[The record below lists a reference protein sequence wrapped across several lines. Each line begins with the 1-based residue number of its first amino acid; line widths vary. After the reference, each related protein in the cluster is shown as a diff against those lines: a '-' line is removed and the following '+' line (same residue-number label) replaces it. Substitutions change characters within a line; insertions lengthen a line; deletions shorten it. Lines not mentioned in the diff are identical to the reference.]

1 MVRPMTQPM
10 HPLVE
15 VSEHVSREARRSR
28 VAVIFDLDSTLFC
41 VSPRTQH
48 ILRSL
53 GEQPEFSSQHGA
65 VAEVLRKI
73 DVLPTDYS
81 VREVLARTSV
91 EPHPEVVEA
100 IRAHWKKYFF
110 SSEFLDR
117 DILYPSANEYVNHLH
132 ELGADVL
139 YLTGRSESLMREG
152 TIAALR
158 RENFPLFEDTRL
170 MMKPSEFE
178 TDEYFKVK
186 ALRELSTDYDHIWF
200 FENEPVIIEDV
211 RHAVPHVH
219 IVFVNSAHSGK
230 KPAPVGLRTITPS
243 FALPKK

>member
-1 MVRPMTQPM
+1 MVPPMTQPM

-15 VSEHVSREARRSR
+15 VSEHVAREARKSR

-53 GEQPEFSSQHGA
+53 GEQPEFSSKHGP

-73 DVLPTDYS
+73 EVLPSDYS
-81 VREVLARTSV
+81 VREVLARSHAR
-91 EPHPEVVEA
+91 PDPEVADA

-117 DILYPSANEYVNHLH
+117 DRLYPSANEYVNHLH
-132 ELGADVL
+132 DLGAEVL
-139 YLTGRSESLMREG
+139 YLTGRGESLMREG

-170 MMKPSEFE
+170 MMKPSDLE
-178 TDEYFKVK
+178 TDEFFKVR
-186 ALRELSTDYDHIWF
+186 ALRDLSTNYDHIWF
-200 FENEPVIIEDV
+200 FENEPLIIEDV
-211 RHAVPHVH
+211 REALPHVH
-219 IVFVNSAHSGK
+219 IVFVNSNHSGK
-230 KPAPVGLRTITPS
+230 KPAPQGLRTITPN
-243 FALPKK
+243 FKMPRG